1 MAERKSKT
9 DQTSEKKGWKRRLG
23 FKKFGIEIEFAVPE
37 EDRGL
42 DEGREIHKK
51 VNREYFELIK
61 SGEKTF
67 EYRVNDF
74 DCQPGDTLVLE
85 EWEYEGSG
93 RDQTARHSTGRTL
106 RKKVGY
112 VGYTSEF
119 DWLNRP
125 DVKADLEKYGA
136 QIISLLDE

>member
-1 MAERKSKT
+1 MK
-9 DQTSEKKGWKRRLG
+9 
-23 FKKFGIEIEFAVPE
+23 
-37 EDRGL
+37 
-42 DEGREIHKK
+42 EIHKK
-51 VNREYFELIK
+51 ISPEYFEKILT
-61 SGEKTF
+61 GEKTF

-74 DCQPGDTLVLE
+74 DCQPGDILVLD
-85 EWEYEGSG
+85 EYEYAKGQGTTEG
-93 RDQTARHSTGRTL
+93 RRPTGRSI

-112 VGYTSEF
+112 VGRTLDF

>member
-1 MAERKSKT
+1 MSEEKNQT
-9 DQTSEKKGWKRRLG
+9 DRTSEKKGWKKRLG

-37 EDRGL
+37 DDEEL

-51 VNREYFELIK
+51 ISREYFELIK
-61 SGEKTF
+61 SGQKTF

-74 DCQPGDTLVLE
+74 DCRPGDTLVLE
-85 EWEYEGSG
+85 EWEYEGSDA
-93 RDQTARHSTGRTL
+93 DQTARRPTGRTL
-106 RKKVGY
+106 RRKIGY

-119 DWLNRP
+119 DWLKRP

>member
-1 MAERKSKT
+1 MK
-9 DQTSEKKGWKRRLG
+9 
-23 FKKFGIEIEFAVPE
+23 
-37 EDRGL
+37 
-42 DEGREIHKK
+42 EIHKK
-51 VNREYFELIK
+51 ISPEYFEKILT
-61 SGEKTF
+61 GEKTF

-74 DCQPGDTLVLE
+74 DCRPGDILILD
-85 EWEYEGSG
+85 EYEYAQGQGTTEG
-93 RDQTARHSTGRTL
+93 RRPTGRSI

-112 VGYTSEF
+112 VAKTLDF

>member
-1 MAERKSKT
+1 MS
-9 DQTSEKKGWKRRLG
+9 
-23 FKKFGIEIEFAVPE
+23 
-37 EDRGL
+37 
-42 DEGREIHKK
+42 REIHKK
-51 VNREYFELIK
+51 ISPEYFEKVL

-74 DCQPGDTLVLE
+74 ECEPGDILVLD
-85 EWEYEGSG
+85 EYEYDLGQTTTEG
-93 RDQTARHSTGRTL
+93 RHPTGRSI

-112 VGYTSEF
+112 VAHTTEF
-119 DWLNRP
+119 DWLDRP